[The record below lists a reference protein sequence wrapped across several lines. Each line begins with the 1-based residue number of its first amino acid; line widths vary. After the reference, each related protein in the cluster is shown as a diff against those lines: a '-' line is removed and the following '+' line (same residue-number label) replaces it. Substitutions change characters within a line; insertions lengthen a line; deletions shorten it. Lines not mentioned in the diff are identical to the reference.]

1 MVCGPASIDA
11 RVTFRSASSSYATS
25 SGAKHSRQTWTGASG
40 TSLPHSRH
48 LRPRAGD
55 PVRAGA
61 LMVIDLLIFPTRLRG
76 TELAPG
82 ASALVAGAS
91 SGRIPGA
98 PLDENCSVVPLS
110 VRLVSSA

>member
-1 MVCGPASIDA
+1 MDS
-11 RVTFRSASSSYATS
+11 RVTRFSASSSYATS
-25 SGAKHSRQTWTGASG
+25 SGAKHSRHTCTGARG

-55 PVRAGA
+55 PVRAGVVTV
-61 LMVIDLLIFPTRLRG
+61 MDLLIFPTRLRG

-91 SGRIPGA
+91 SGRVPGA
-98 PLDENCSVVPLS
+98 PLDECCSVVTTS
-110 VRLVSSA
+110 VRLGSAT

>member
-1 MVCGPASIDA
+1 MEAC
-11 RVTFRSASSSYATS
+11 VTRRSASSSYATS

-55 PVRAGA
+55 PVRDGA
-61 LMVIDLLIFPTRLRG
+61 VTDIDLLIFPTRLRG

-91 SGRIPGA
+91 SGRVPGA
-98 PLDENCSVVPLS
+98 PLDECCSVVTTS
-110 VRLVSSA
+110 VRL